1 MQRLRL
7 RAIALATIFAFVA
20 GCASSGVVP
29 STQSSSE
36 YVTSVEIAATNA
48 NTAYDLVNRLR
59 PSWLR
64 RGGVSRMAGGRM
76 ASQITLVYL
85 DGNRMG
91 DAEALKSITAIGINS
106 MQWLDASRAQTLLH
120 EIGTEPIVGAIV
132 LTTSTK

>member
-29 STQSSSE
+29 TWQSTSE
-36 YVTSVEIAATNA
+36 FVTSVEIQSANA
-48 NTAYDLVNRLR
+48 STAYDLVNRLR

-64 RGGVSRMAGGRM
+64 RGGTNRMVQGRT
-76 ASQITLVYL
+76 ATQITVVYL
-85 DGNRMG
+85 DGARMG
-91 DAEALKSITAIGINS
+91 DAESLKGISALGINS
-106 MQWLDASRAQTLLH
+106 MQWLDAAHAQALFH
-120 EIGTEPIVGAIV
+120 ESGTEPIVGAIV